1 MENEQTSTTEVE
13 NQNDSP
19 TEEDIYNLLDGEQSD
34 EGNDATAGV
43 TGSDGDQDS
52 EEDPA
57 SQDKTEDGG
66 QQDEGQNKQDNNSQ
80 TNCPSKF
87 LNEDGTPDTNKIL
100 QSYAE
105 LEKYHTSKIQELTNK
120 ISTLENQHAQERQQQ
135 AQTQGFNSPE
145 DMEIAYKVAQQVA
158 NGYYR
163 YINNVGDP
171 QYVRNLLLAY
181 SKEPSRD
188 LLEQIEDEFD
198 VDVVKNVT
206 ADAALY
212 AKDLERNLE
221 AMKVQ
226 QNDLRMRE
234 EATNYVQNA
243 VNSYP
248 KWFEVKEF
256 VDFFGD
262 ALKTKGDSFEVSAFV
277 QHIENLKNYFR
288 NELLNELKS
297 KKTNTSAI
305 DELIRQT
312 PNGGSLHQQG
322 GKDVTLTSSD
332 AEITAEIDKFI

>member
-1 MENEQTSTTEVE
+1 MGNEQTSTTEVE

-43 TGSDGDQDS
+43 TVSDGDQDS
-52 EEDPA
+52 EEDPG
-57 SQDKTEDGG
+57 SQDKTEDGE

-135 AQTQGFNSPE
+135 AQMQGYTSPE
-145 DMEIAYKVAQQVA
+145 DMEIVARVAQSVA
-158 NGYYR
+158 DGYSR
-163 YINNVGDP
+163 YISYVEDP

-181 SKEPSRD
+181 SKEPSRE
-188 LLEQIEDEFD
+188 LLAQIEEEFD
-198 VDVVKNVT
+198 VDIVKGVT
-206 ADAALY
+206 ANAAMY
-212 AKDLERNLE
+212 ARDLKQQIEMTK
-221 AMKVQ
+221 AQ
-226 QNDLRMRE
+226 QNDVRLRE

-248 KWFEVKEF
+248 EWFKVQEF

-262 ALKTKGDSFEVSAFV
+262 ALKTKGDAFEVSAFV
-277 QHIENLKNYFR
+277 QHIEKLREHFR

-297 KKTNTSAI
+297 KESNNSALN
-305 DELIRQT
+305 ELIRQT
-312 PNGGSLHQQG
+312 PNGGSQQQG
-322 GKDVTLTSSD
+322 GKDVTLKSSD